1 MTEVLDMK
9 TSTPGQL
16 TLDERVS
23 MLNQDQKRVFENVKA
38 HFLHQ
43 KCHEAKQCS
52 CDLSPL
58 RLFVSG
64 VGGTGKSFLIEAIK
78 ALVNS
83 LWNSEGPSVVLQ
95 HRLGL
100 LHSMSEVSLS
110 TDSSNSLLSM
120 LPKPLAIGHCPK
132 HPRRS

>member
-9 TSTPGQL
+9 ANTPGQL

-23 MLNQDQKRVFENVKA
+23 MLNQDQKRVFGNVKA

-52 CDLSPL
+52 CDFSPL

-64 VGGTGKSFLIEAIK
+64 VGG
-78 ALVNS
+78 LVNRFS
-83 LWNSEGPSVVLQ
+83 LRPS
-95 HRLGL
+95 R
-100 LHSMSEVSLS
+100 
-110 TDSSNSLLSM
+110 
-120 LPKPLAIGHCPK
+120 P
-132 HPRRS
+132 